1 MTNSQET
8 TDGLFKSV
16 SKFAD
21 KIRDNFRQSID
32 AQPEDQLKSPVGE
45 LMREIGEVAGLEVG
59 WRSEVHADD
68 LVGRPDLG
76 VTVSR
81 LLTGHIELKRPGMG
95 ANPDRFTGS
104 NRAQWK
110 RFQALPNLIYTDGQ
124 EWSLYRNGELVSNVR
139 ISDNLVDGGAES
151 LDTSALT
158 GLDRLCR
165 NFLHWEPVVP
175 HTSEHLAAFLA
186 PLARLLR
193 EEVHTVL
200 ERENT
205 ALNRLAEEWRDLLF
219 PDADDAQFADAYAQT
234 LTYALLLARFEGAES
249 LNRAIAV
256 DILSRQHGLL
266 AQALNLLEVDSVREE
281 LRMPI
286 ELLERSISAVDSK
299 LISTEG
305 DPWLYF
311 YEHFLS
317 AYDPRLRRERGVY
330 YTPIEV
336 VHAQVRFVDELL
348 RTRFHKPLS
357 FADDEVTVLDPAVG
371 TGTYPLAVLEHT
383 AQVVSSRLGRGAVPS
398 EIHKLAQNLYAF
410 EILVGPYSVA
420 HLRVSQKLRD
430 LGVDGGP
437 INVYLADTLDSPNTV
452 PEFKASLL
460 QEHLT
465 TEHKRAQEIK
475 TNNRVFVCLGN
486 PPYNREQRDP
496 EDLERK
502 RKGGWVRYGDEGSDS
517 RPILEDFLE
526 PVRKSGGG
534 LHLKNLYNDYVYF
547 WRWAMWK
554 VFDSSGDGGI
564 VTFITASSY
573 LRGPGFA
580 GMRRKMRE
588 VFDELWVI
596 DLEGDNRGARK
607 TENVFAIRTPVAIA
621 IGVRRSSPNPDS
633 PAKVW
638 KIRLTGSEKMKLSA
652 LDVAES
658 IDDLDW
664 SLCSDNWDAP
674 FHPIGT
680 GAYFDWPTVTE
691 VFPHQFSGVK
701 LSRTWPIGETRDL
714 LIARWR
720 NLCRSSPNQ
729 RSVLFK
735 ETQDRRID
743 ARYPS
748 LRENDERDS
757 PIESL
762 TRNSP
767 HPPISAYGYRALDRQ
782 WVISDSR
789 IGDRMRPE
797 LWRSHGARQVYMTG
811 LLTNVLGA
819 GPAVM
824 ATGAIP
830 DLDHFRGSFGAKNV
844 IPLWRDADASNPN
857 VTRGL
862 LGRLSTEYRISVS
875 AEKLFAYAY
884 GVLAQP
890 SYVKRFWD
898 ELEMPPPH
906 LPITKDAELF
916 TKVADHGARLIYL
929 HTYGERFGSSK
940 DDGSVPQGNARCI
953 TPVSLDR
960 YPADHHYEPSTQ
972 ILQVG
977 DGEFAPVAKD
987 VYEYSVSGLQVVKSW
1002 LDYRKLNRA
1011 GRKSSPLDD
1020 IRPARWAF
1028 TNELLELLWVL
1039 EHTISMQ
1046 PYGAALLDEVCS
1058 SDLFTADELP
1068 TPTDAERRAPSQ
1080 TQMISSGGGGGG
1092 RVAFTMPFLN
1102 L

>member
-45 LMREIGEVAGLEVG
+45 LMREIGEVAGLEVS
-59 WRSEVHADD
+59 WRSEVRADD

-76 VTVSR
+76 ITVSR

-317 AYDPRLRRERGVY
+317 VYDPRLRRERGVY

-336 VHAQVRFVDELL
+336 VRAQVRFVDELL

-502 RKGGWVRYGDEGSDS
+502 RKGGWVRYGDEGADS

-526 PVRKSGGG
+526 PVRKAGQSV
-534 LHLKNLYNDYVYF
+534 HIKNLYNDYVYF

-554 VFDSSGDGGI
+554 VFDSSADAGI
-564 VTFITASSY
+564 VTFITDSSY
-573 LRGPGFA
+573 LQGPGFA

-588 VFDELWVI
+588 TFDELWVI

-607 TENVFAIRTPVAIA
+607 TENVFAIQVPVAIA
-621 IGVRRSSPNPDS
+621 IGVRKGSPNPRT

-638 KIRLTGSEKMKLSA
+638 RTRLTGSEASKLAS
-652 LDVAES
+652 LDKADS
-658 IDDLDW
+658 LKDLDW
-664 SLCSDNWDAP
+664 CICSDDWDTPLYPDGQGEYFNWSPVTDIFP
-674 FHPIGT
+674 WQHSGT
-680 GAYFDWPTVTE
+680 
-691 VFPHQFSGVK
+691 QLK
-701 LSRTWPIGETRDL
+701 RTWPIGETRDVL
-714 LIARWR
+714 TVRWR
-720 NLCRSSPNQ
+720 SLVERSSNA
-729 RSVLFK
+729 RRAAFR
-735 ETQDRRID
+735 ETPDRRID
-743 ARYPS
+743 RRYPS
-748 LRENDERDS
+748 LTGGNDRDLEIS
-757 PIESL
+757 EANLDTPIPRME
-762 TRNSP
+762 P
-767 HPPISAYGYRALDRQ
+767 YGYRSFDRR
-782 WVISDSR
+782 WIFADSR

-797 LWRSHGARQVYMTG
+797 LWRSYGQRQIFMTSP
-811 LLTNVLGA
+811 LTAVLGE
-819 GPAVM
+819 GPA
-824 ATGAIP
+824 ATVSEVVP
-830 DLDHFRGSFGAKNV
+830 DLHHFGTGGGKDV

-929 HTYGERFGSSK
+929 HTYGGRFHGSK

-977 DGEFAPVAKD
+977 NGEFAPVAKD

-1020 IRPARWAF
+1020 IRPDRWVF

-1068 TPTDAERRAPSQ
+1068 TPTDAERHAPSQ
-1080 TQMISSGGGGGG
+1080 TQRISTGGGGGG